1 MKEDKHQRA
10 QARLNKSSQNK
21 TALLM
26 LEAGETGNQQGKV
39 LENNAEEKSKAL
51 KRADGE
57 TPIYLSRMW
66 QKKTVTFQK
75 QVDQIA
81 EFDDKKAA
89 EAKSSDSCIDNIKI
103 RAAKRQSLK
112 MKNKQNNKM
121 NAEDNGK
128 FFFWQ
133 DYFSY
138 LNKSFNK
145 SEIIQLQK
153 LTLKT

>member
-128 FFFWQ
+128 FFF
-133 DYFSY
+133 
-138 LNKSFNK
+138 
-145 SEIIQLQK
+145 
-153 LTLKT
+153 